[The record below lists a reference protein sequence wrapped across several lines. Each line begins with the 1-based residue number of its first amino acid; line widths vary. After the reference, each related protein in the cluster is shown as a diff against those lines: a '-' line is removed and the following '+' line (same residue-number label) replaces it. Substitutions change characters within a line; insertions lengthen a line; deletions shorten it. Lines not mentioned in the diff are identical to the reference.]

1 MSNKHFGMEF
11 KISLIKV
18 QHFFRTVEL
27 LGGQAGQLNSNK
39 IRVTQVEVATFVI
52 V

>member
-1 MSNKHFGMEF
+1 MSNKHFIMEV

-18 QHFFRTVEL
+18 QHLFQAVEL